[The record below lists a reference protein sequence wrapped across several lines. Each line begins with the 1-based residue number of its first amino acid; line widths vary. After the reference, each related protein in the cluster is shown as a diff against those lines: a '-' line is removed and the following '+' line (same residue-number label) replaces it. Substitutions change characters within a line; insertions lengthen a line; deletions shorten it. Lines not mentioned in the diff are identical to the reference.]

1 MESAS
6 LPVSRPRSDS
16 PPLGSLLGF
25 NVVSAT
31 LLAILAY
38 YFGHKIGA
46 VIGHH
51 TVWNT
56 SSDQDDDA
64 VLIGMGFAILG
75 WIAGL
80 GFFNYPIGRIFG
92 RPVALHEGN
101 EGGAWRYLRLC
112 TDHKVVALQYLVAT
126 LFFFFIAGLN
136 AMFIRAEL
144 TSVHGTLFP
153 AGNYLTLVGL
163 HGTMMLM
170 MMSAGVIG
178 PLGNYLVPI
187 LIGTRRMAFPR
198 IESLTMWLTVLAG
211 FVLLSATLLGGFPTG
226 WTGYA
231 PLADEARSGIDAYL
245 VSFGLIGISLVLVGL
260 NIIVTVMTQRAP
272 GMTWNRLP
280 IVVWGFVTTSILAV
294 LSAPVLAA
302 ALVMTISDRTI
313 DSTLFVS
320 SSGGS
325 PLLWDELFWFF
336 GHPEVYILALPGSGV
351 ISEVLPVFAR
361 KPIFGYK
368 AIAASTIMISF
379 LGLLVW
385 VHHMFT
391 TPTPI
396 VILVFA
402 MISSFLIAVPTGIKI
417 FNWIG
422 TLWQGSIEFRT
433 PLMYAVGMVALFTIG
448 GLSGIFLAMIP
459 VDWQLSDTYFVV
471 AHIHFVFVG
480 GSTMGIFAAIYYW
493 FPKITGRMLSERLG
507 KWSFWL
513 MFVGILVTF
522 MIQHSLGLDGMPRR
536 VYEYSNV
543 GNLQLYN
550 QISTGGSWI
559 LGFGVLLTIIN
570 VWRSVHHG
578 TIAGPDPWKAN
589 TLEWFTTSPPPV
601 NNFDEIPRV
610 RSLEPMKDIR
620 REIERRSRDG
630 TGATQTPAEIKTTV

>member
-1 MESAS
+1 MAS
-6 LPVSRPRSDS
+6 
-16 PPLGSLLGF
+16 
-25 NVVSAT
+25 
-31 LLAILAY
+31 
-38 YFGHKIGA
+38 
-46 VIGHH
+46 
-51 TVWNT
+51 
-56 SSDQDDDA
+56 
-64 VLIGMGFAILG
+64 
-75 WIAGL
+75 
-80 GFFNYPIGRIFG
+80 
-92 RPVALHEGN
+92 VALRPIPQVVAHRVEPEPRGLMS
-101 EGGAWRYLRLC
+101 WLTT
-112 TDHKVVALQYLVAT
+112 TDHKRIGILYLVTSFA
-126 LFFFFIAGLN
+126 FFILGGTEAL
-136 AMFIRAEL
+136 MIRLQLGEANNTLVSPEVYNQL
-144 TSVHGTLFP
+144 FTMHGTTMVFLFIVP
-153 AGNYLTLVGL
+153 MLAGFGNYFVP
-163 HGTMMLM
+163 LM
-170 MMSAGVIG
+170 IG
-178 PLGNYLVPI
+178 A
-187 LIGTRRMAFPR
+187 RDMAFPR
-198 IESLTMWLTVLAG
+198 LNALSYWLFLAG
-211 FVLLSATLLGGFPTG
+211 GIVLYSSIFWSPPEAGWISTVPLAGGSYLPSGGVDAWIYLIHLTGISSLLGSINF
-226 WTGYA
+226 Y
-231 PLADEARSGIDAYL
+231 
-245 VSFGLIGISLVLVGL
+245 
-260 NIIVTVMTQRAP
+260 VTVANMRAP
-272 GMTWNRLP
+272 GMSWSRLP
-280 IVVWGFVTTSILAV
+280 LFVWSILAYS
-294 LSAPVLAA
+294 LLLIIAIPVIAGAVTML
-302 ALVMTISDRTI
+302 LLDRHFGTHFF
-313 DSTLFVS
+313 DTAH
-320 SSGGS
+320 GGS
-325 PLLWDELFWFF
+325 ALLWQNLFWFF
-336 GHPEVYILALPGSGV
+336 GHPEVYILILPAFGV

-493 FPKITGRMLSERLG
+493 FPKMTGRMLSERLG

-513 MFVGILVTF
+513 MFIGILATF

-550 QISTGGSWI
+550 QISTAGSWI

-570 VWRSVHHG
+570 VWRSLHHG

-620 REIERRSRDG
+620 REIERRSREG
-630 TGATQTPAEIKTTV
+630 AGATQTPAEIKTTV